1 MRWTAFYGVHFEWSF
16 RTFPEISLKNMLPS
30 RWGFHSFHLLFL
42 KQIEKPWI
50 SKKEKKE
57 KKNSIFCKND
67 NKKDLRPK
75 LNKESLAIDLYPIA

>member
-1 MRWTAFYGVHFEWSF
+1 MGWTAFNGVHFEWSF
-16 RTFPEISLKNMLPS
+16 RTLPEISLKNMLPS
-30 RWGFHSFHLLFL
+30 RWGFDSFHLLFL

-50 SKKEKKE
+50 SKKKK